1 MAHCY
6 LGMNQGTQLRQL
18 FALYL
23 QGVNYIKMVFHY
35 KTMQPY
41 MYGSYVAS
49 GCRCLV
55 AGSWPL
61 HGRARIRACPL
72 LLHTKLINAYA
83 YVHGLPQN
91 I

>member
-35 KTMQPY
+35 KTMQPC
-41 MYGSYVAS
+41 MYVWFVRSQ
-49 GCRCLV
+49 RL
-55 AGSWPL
+55 
-61 HGRARIRACPL
+61 PL
-72 LLHTKLINAYA
+72 LLQAVGHRMAARAYA
-83 YVHGLPQN
+83 PVLWDF
-91 I
+91 ILS

>member
-49 GCRCLV
+49 GCRCRCCCRQLST
-55 AGSWPL
+55 AWP
-61 HGRARIRACPL
+61 HP
-72 LLHTKLINAYA
+72 HTRPCSATTY
-83 YVHGLPQN
+83 
-91 I
+91 

>member
-6 LGMNQGTQLRQL
+6 LGINQGTQLRQL

-41 MYGSYVAS
+41 S
-49 GCRCLV
+49 
-55 AGSWPL
+55 
-61 HGRARIRACPL
+61 
-72 LLHTKLINAYA
+72 NAYQGKICEKMGHENA
-83 YVHGLPQN
+83 SQAAVGRGSHFHVPSFHKFFPDTHR
-91 I
+91 

>member
-6 LGMNQGTQLRQL
+6 LGINQGTQLRQL

-35 KTMQPY
+35 KTMQPC

-49 GCRCLV
+49 GCRCCCRQL
-55 AGSWPL
+55 ATAWP
-61 HGRARIRACPL
+61 RA
-72 LLHTKLINAYA
+72 HTRLSSATTY
-83 YVHGLPQN
+83 
-91 I
+91 

>member
-6 LGMNQGTQLRQL
+6 LGINQGTQLHQL

-49 GCRCLV
+49 GCRCCCRQL
-55 AGSWPL
+55 ATAWP
-61 HGRARIRACPL
+61 RA
-72 LLHTKLINAYA
+72 HTRPCSATTY
-83 YVHGLPQN
+83 
-91 I
+91 